1 MSVIALD
8 FETSGLNPYHDDI
21 IEIGAKVM
29 GEDKIFEC
37 LVKPK
42 SGKRL
47 DHYITELTGI
57 CPMLLFREGSLWSN
71 AYSKFYN
78 WLITQLKIGETNV
91 IVSHN
96 GEGFDFIF
104 LKRLLKEMREEMK
117 QDTLALED
125 YDIIYIDTL
134 LLSKRLL
141 CNVNRHNQPYL
152 CSRFN
157 IPAPNAHRALGDV
170 LSLEKMYE
178 KIIQLLSKYHPIDP
192 QSIWDYIHLDI

>member
-29 GEDKIFEC
+29 GEDKTFKT

-42 SGKRL
+42 SGKRIS
-47 DHYITELTGI
+47 HYITELTGI
-57 CPMLLFREGSLWSN
+57 SPYYLYRKGQLWTK
-71 AYSKFYN
+71 AYTEFYN
-78 WLITQLKIGETNV
+78 WLIENLKMGETNV

-104 LKRLLKEMREEMK
+104 LKRLLKEMRGEMN
-117 QDTLALED
+117 QETVAFDE
-125 YDIIYIDTL
+125 YDIIYIDSL

-141 CNVNRHNQPYL
+141 CNLNWFSQPYL
-152 CSRFN
+152 CSRFD
-157 IPAPNAHRALGDV
+157 IPVKDAHRALGDV
-170 LSLEKMYE
+170 LCLEKLYE
-178 KIIQLLSKYHPIDP
+178 KLIQLLSKYHQVSPRD
-192 QSIWDYIHLDI
+192 IWAYIHLDI